1 MPTFTSSPGLLSRS
15 VDKPPSF
22 ALLLVRIGLV
32 VLPVL
37 LLLAANGYIGG
48 ERSQLLW
55 LGTAF
60 QILLSSILFGS
71 PKRWRQPLGSS
82 ALILYVIALVWLWLA
97 LRDMSDWYLQF
108 AQALLLVVSMAIFA
122 MQVFADS
129 GAREIQHACMLA
141 DRLANRKDWPA
152 DLEACRNLPEVKA
165 LREALHV
172 DASPAFALLRHAR
185 PQVRIAALSALEF
198 RRDWRSGQAELVL
211 EVAQR
216 SEEPA
221 VRAAAVSAL
230 ANVDDRAIVERL
242 AEFLRD
248 PSWDVRRAATEA
260 LLWETEQRWIWIR
273 NAVRRTLSDVAH
285 QDDGPL
291 LHHGQMLSAEA
302 AKDLNAWIAEKGA
315 LAVRAA
321 LTLGVHYGRALNE
334 NPDQSLIED
343 LRHQLTDPHSPAVL
357 RIELAQ
363 LLHTNQL
370 LDLDLQEK
378 LLDPLNPAPL
388 RLVAAEALLASG
400 TQHAG
405 AITALRDV
413 ARMPNREIA
422 LATADIVQRRLGVD
436 MGLALGQPLPQ
447 LNSRHAA
454 DVTRKVMKWA
464 LQSESAHDVIRPEPL
479 HH

>member
-1 MPTFTSSPGLLSRS
+1 MPTFSPANGVLSRPE
-15 VDKPPSF
+15 DKAPSPVIF
-22 ALLLVRIGLV
+22 LSRV
-32 VLPVL
+32 VVITLPVV
-37 LLLAANGYIGG
+37 LLLAATLYAGPG
-48 ERSQLLW
+48 ERQLLW
-55 LGTAF
+55 FGTAF
-60 QILLSSILFGS
+60 QILLSSLLFRS
-71 PKRWRQPLGSS
+71 PKRWRQPLGSA
-82 ALILYVIALVWLWLA
+82 ALVLYLFALVWLWLG
-97 LRDMSDWYLQF
+97 LRDLSEWYLQF
-108 AQALLLVVSMAIFA
+108 AQALLLVVSTGIFA
-122 MQVFADS
+122 MQVFVDS

-141 DRLANRKDWPA
+141 DRLSSRKDWPA

-165 LREALHV
+165 LRESLHV

-221 VRAAAVSAL
+221 VRAAAVTAL

-260 LLWETEQRWIWIR
+260 LLWDTEHRWIWIR

-291 LHHGQMLSAEA
+291 LHHGQMLSVEA
-302 AKDLNAWIAEKGA
+302 VKDLNAWIAEKGV
-315 LAVRAA
+315 LAVRSA

-334 NPDQSLIED
+334 NPEQALIQD
-343 LRHQLTDPHSPAVL
+343 LRRQVVDPHTPAVL
-357 RIELAQ
+357 RIELSQ
-363 LLHTNQL
+363 LLQTNQL
-370 LDLDLQEK
+370 LDAELQEK
-378 LLDPLNPAPL
+378 MLDPLNPAPL
-388 RLVAAEALLASG
+388 RLVAAEALLAGS
-400 TQHAG
+400 QHAG

-447 LNSRHAA
+447 LNSRQAA
-454 DVTRKVMKWA
+454 DVTRRVMKWA
-464 LQSESAHDVIRPEPL
+464 LQSDSLHDASKPEPL